1 MWGED
6 NCMIVN
12 LRKTKEIVFH
22 GPPARYSLPT
32 LVTGIEQPEYLR
44 DLSLSEYTLRRLLK
58 TYLFALY

>member
-1 MWGED
+1 M
-6 NCMIVN
+6 
-12 LRKTKEIVFH
+12 RKTKEIVFH

-44 DLSLSEYTLRRLLK
+44 DPLLSEYTLRRLLK